1 MDDTQIPLEL
11 LSNFFSIVILILLL
25 VKYYQYKKKIAVLN
39 ELDNLKEKKKLTGE
53 DKNFIKSNFQDYSRA
68 LARDEQRLKLFY
80 PVIILVVGVLLAFLP
95 LKEALIHLNV
105 VVVAYIFLYVSKIHS
120 RNFVTLLDRL
130 AQNLD

>member
-1 MDDTQIPLEL
+1 MGDTQIPLEL
-11 LSNFFSIVILILLL
+11 LSNFLSIVILILLL

-39 ELDNLKEKKKLTGE
+39 GLDDLKEKKKLTVE

-68 LARDEQRLKLFY
+68 HARDEQRLKLFY
-80 PVIILVVGVLLAFLP
+80 PVIILVVGVLVAFLP

-120 RNFVTLLDRL
+120 RNFATLLDRL
-130 AQNLD
+130 AKDLN